1 MGEKQLIEIERL
13 AALIEDSLSACAGWT
28 VPCPAIHLETLPH
41 AKENWYV
48 DLDGLDPMMV
58 RAIESLQRRFGVK
71 ASGAAPREPGPFRT
85 AQA

>member
-13 AALIEDSLSACAGWT
+13 AGLIEDSLSACAGWT
-28 VPCPAIHLETLPH
+28 VPCPAIQLGTLPN
-41 AKENWYV
+41 AQENWFV

-71 ASGAAPREPGPFRT
+71 ASGAAPCEHGPFRT
-85 AQA
+85 APA